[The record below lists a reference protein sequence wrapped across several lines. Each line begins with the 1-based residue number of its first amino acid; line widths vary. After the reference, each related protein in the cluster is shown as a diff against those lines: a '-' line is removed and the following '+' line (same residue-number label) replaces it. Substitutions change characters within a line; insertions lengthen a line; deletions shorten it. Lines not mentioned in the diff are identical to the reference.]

1 MKYLA
6 KVRSYPAKLLLFGEH
21 TVLVGS
27 SSLAIPLP
35 MYTMS
40 WVEKTGDH
48 PSWLSDYSTY
58 LKEACADII
67 DITKFESW
75 IDRYTIQGNIP
86 IGYGLGSS
94 GALTA
99 AIYDICGSDNNHEDY
114 DLHQSRMAK
123 MESFFHGE
131 SSGFDPLIS
140 FVGSPVLR
148 SSEGNIIGE
157 HDLSLGMSVGLI
169 DSGKSRVGRD
179 MIKSFR
185 AAYAMNNEQFFPLIS
200 INTEVSSDVFHQ
212 STQDLTHRI
221 RRISELQMEVM
232 SFLITPEISRIWKV
246 GLQTDQ
252 YYMKICGAGGGGYYL
267 VFAADREV
275 SSLKGTKISWIS

>member
-6 KVRSYPAKLLLFGEH
+6 KMRSYPAKLLLFGEH

-27 SSLAIPLP
+27 SSLAVPLP

-40 WVEKTGDH
+40 WVEKMGDH
-48 PSWLSDYSTY
+48 PMWLRDYSAY
-58 LKEACADII
+58 LKEACSDII
-67 DITKFESW
+67 DITRYESW
-75 IDRYTIQGNIP
+75 IDRYTIHGNIP

-99 AIYDICGSDNNHEDY
+99 AIYDICGSDNHHEDY
-114 DLHQSRMAK
+114 DQHQSSMAK

-140 FVGSPVLR
+140 YIGKPILR

-157 HDLSLGMSVGLI
+157 RDLYLGMSVGLI

-185 AAYAMNNEQFFPLIS
+185 AAYTMNNEQFFPLIS
-200 INTEVSSDVFHQ
+200 INSEVSSDVFHQ
-212 STQDLTHRI
+212 STQDLTLRV

-232 SFLITPEISRIWKV
+232 SFLITPEISHIWKE
-246 GLQTDQ
+246 GLKTDQ

-275 SSLKGTKISWIS
+275 PSLEGTQISWIS